1 MPHSVSVYKFIS
13 CHFIQSFP
21 DIVYIIPYVLRKN
34 AKNFH
39 LPVLRFYFG
48 KRVFCF
54 WVQKLP
60 SSWMTLSLQNSLL
73 RTFLGVHPFF
83 NSAQRKWIFNIFYTE
98 LSVGNICIY
107 EIDRRTSYPYIHDIL
122 LLTDIVLKHYTIIEC
137 LERYT
142 VYL

>member
-1 MPHSVSVYKFIS
+1 MYYEKCKEFPSS
-13 CHFIQSFP
+13 CSALLLWKASILFLGTETAFKLDDP
-21 DIVYIIPYVLRKN
+21 
-34 AKNFH
+34 
-39 LPVLRFYFG
+39 
-48 KRVFCF
+48 
-54 WVQKLP
+54 LP
-60 SSWMTLSLQNSLL
+60 SELTSENFSRSSSFLQF
-73 RTFLGVHPFF
+73 RTKEMDI
-83 NSAQRKWIFNIFYTE
+83 QYFYTE